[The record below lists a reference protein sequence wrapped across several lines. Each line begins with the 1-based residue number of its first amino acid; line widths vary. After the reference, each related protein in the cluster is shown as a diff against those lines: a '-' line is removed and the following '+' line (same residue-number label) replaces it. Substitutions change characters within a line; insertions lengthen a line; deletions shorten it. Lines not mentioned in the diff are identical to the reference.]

1 MLVFWY
7 MNCLGIIGWRERK
20 TGRERERMRDNG
32 KKRICYI
39 YCNIG
44 SNEVFFIFTCTGR
57 CRYILFLVGNLCMWY
72 GIFRI
77 LGIRI
82 MLWNVAFRNQGW
94 YIWNQGLYVCNL
106 QVMSFELPFIRQ
118 NIFLTSSYNSTKYT
132 KWLCVWV
139 CIVSLL
145 FTCFQ

>member
-1 MLVFWY
+1 MVFWY

-20 TGRERERMRDNG
+20 AERERERDNG

-106 QVMSFELPFIRQ
+106 QVMLFWASIYNKNILFGFGSSQ
-118 NIFLTSSYNSTKYT
+118 NSAY
-132 KWLCVWV
+132 VWV
-139 CIVSLL
+139 CIVSMI

>member
-1 MLVFWY
+1 MVHELPR
-7 MNCLGIIGWRERK
+7 NHRLERK
-20 TGRERERMRDNG
+20 KDWERERMRDNG

-57 CRYILFLVGNLCMWY
+57 YRYILFLVGNLCMWY

-106 QVMSFELPFIRQ
+106 QVMLFWASIYNE
-118 NIFLTSSYNSTKYT
+118 NFLYIGYQDNAVECGIQESGLIYLKSG
-132 KWLCVWV
+132 LVR
-139 CIVSLL
+139 L
-145 FTCFQ
+145 